1 MSEEVKNKSFE
12 HIEIIT
18 TPNTK
23 LFEVRLIVSMDTYGD
38 DDETGSALEW
48 LHNLLHLASEGEDIK
63 AGATAG
69 FAVTTLAKLLESK
82 RNRHANFG
90 LPEQIM
96 I

>member
-63 AGATAG
+63 TGASAFMMSMLSVGETQ
-69 FAVTTLAKLLESK
+69 VHMCKI
-82 RNRHANFG
+82 
-90 LPEQIM
+90 EQVQG
-96 I
+96 